1 MRYGLFVST
10 GLIHGLPVVLLV
22 LAVVVYLRTAKRTRP
37 YRLSEKWTGTP
48 ILWAAV
54 DEAIPG
60 GGHHGHGR
68 SEVNVGGGASG
79 GW

>member
-1 MRYGLFVST
+1 MST
-10 GLIHGLPVVLLV
+10 GLIHGLPVVLFV
-22 LAVVVYLRTAKRTRP
+22 LGVVIYLRTAKRPAP
-37 YRLSEKWTGTP
+37 YRLSEKWTGAP

-60 GGHHGHGR
+60 GGQDGHGR
-68 SEVNVGGGASG
+68 SEIKVGGGASG